1 METAGKH
8 TMRINILFCLLLL
21 LGCEP
26 ALAQTEVP
34 LTHSKEFQIVL
45 KNDDFLSRTKGKQ
58 RVIDML
64 QAIEDT
70 EENDF
75 KYKAGSGNVWDR
87 HVKRYDT
94 NEGRLKASNL
104 LLKVEQ
110 NTVAGDIRS
119 KLKLKYNCMDAD
131 VCYDTQ
137 QQITDAFPYPA
148 RHYQSVGK
156 IKLEADIHQN
166 YTKYALSSAIKVAG
180 AVDFATVGEATR
192 YFKGLAHVKGI
203 SNSDALIVVD
213 DYYEWMFD
221 DIKLKVNGDRV
232 RGALVVRY
240 AKTDLT
246 TPIRVEFSLKI
257 KKPKGGW
264 HYDTLVELGQVYY
277 ELLQSDMNL
286 FKGRIKPGKF
296 YRPADYD

>member
-1 METAGKH
+1 
-8 TMRINILFCLLLL
+8 MRINILFCLVLL

-26 ALAQTEVP
+26 ALVQTEVP

-45 KNDDFLSRTKGKQ
+45 KNDDFLSRTQGKQ
-58 RVIDML
+58 RVIDLL

-75 KYKAGSGNVWDR
+75 KYKVGSGDVWDR
-87 HVKRYDT
+87 HVRIYDT
-94 NEGRLKASNL
+94 NKGRLKASNL
-104 LLKVEQ
+104 VLQVEHK
-110 NTVAGDIRS
+110 TVAGNLRS

-137 QQITDAFPYPA
+137 QQITEAFPYPA
-148 RHYQSVGK
+148 RRYESVGK

-166 YTKYALSSAIKVAG
+166 YTKYALSSAIKVVG
-180 AVDFATVGEATR
+180 AVAFATVGEATR
-192 YFKGLAHVKGI
+192 YFKRLGHLKGI
-203 SNSDALIVVD
+203 SSREALIVVG
-213 DYYEWMFD
+213 DYYEWVFD
-221 DIKLKVNGDRV
+221 DLKLKVNGDRV

-257 KKPKGGW
+257 KKPKDGW

-277 ELLQSDMNL
+277 ELLQSDMNF
-286 FKGRIKPGKF
+286 FKGRIKPGQF
-296 YRPADYD
+296 YLPADLD